1 MPKFSDAAEQAQDDG
16 PDAQVEPGSWEPSEA
31 DDTADAEAAGEPEP
45 EAKPSA
51 EPERPPKPEHEPQP
65 SPGSDAGSGADA
77 PRRGRYVRS
86 DAIKAA
92 VRGREAEVVRAVG
105 IPWRG
110 GTDHIHCKYPSH
122 ADKHP
127 SWRLDENGTVFCSA
141 GCPRGSRPHSIFD
154 AVSFM
159 EGLDFEAAKIR
170 VAQIIGR
177 HDLIVDPAA
186 AQGVTVEQLAEEKKL
201 AVKSLHK
208 VGMFNLRSGHN
219 HDGREIGIPY
229 WDIGEGPRVK
239 ARWLRRRIAL
249 TDKDRFRWRKG
260 DVAKHG
266 KAPLYGAW
274 NLVGDKPQQMLLV
287 EGETDC
293 VTLWINGFPAL
304 GIPGSPG
311 GWNEERHAP
320 MLDGIAQI
328 VVVIEPDG
336 GGAEL
341 LERLATSSVVPRLHV
356 LRMPANVKDP
366 NALWCQNP
374 DCAAFQAAFAPM
386 LDAAEPFDREKHAP
400 KASQHVDADSADFV
414 SSERREQLYG
424 LEGALVPLRGLPIIE
439 YAGGR
444 LADATAE
451 AEQILA
457 ERDQDLFQRGD
468 SLVRLARE
476 SKFVISGERKTT
488 GPRLLL
494 VQHMNMRMRFNQAR
508 RLPEM
513 EREAQGIR
521 IDQRTG

>member
-170 VAQIIGR
+170 VA
-177 HDLIVDPAA
+177 
-186 AQGVTVEQLAEEKKL
+186 
-201 AVKSLHK
+201 
-208 VGMFNLRSGHN
+208 
-219 HDGREIGIPY
+219 
-229 WDIGEGPRVK
+229 
-239 ARWLRRRIAL
+239 
-249 TDKDRFRWRKG
+249 
-260 DVAKHG
+260 
-266 KAPLYGAW
+266 
-274 NLVGDKPQQMLLV
+274 
-287 EGETDC
+287 
-293 VTLWINGFPAL
+293 
-304 GIPGSPG
+304 
-311 GWNEERHAP
+311 
-320 MLDGIAQI
+320 
-328 VVVIEPDG
+328 
-336 GGAEL
+336 
-341 LERLATSSVVPRLHV
+341 
-356 LRMPANVKDP
+356 
-366 NALWCQNP
+366 
-374 DCAAFQAAFAPM
+374 
-386 LDAAEPFDREKHAP
+386 
-400 KASQHVDADSADFV
+400 
-414 SSERREQLYG
+414 RREQLYG